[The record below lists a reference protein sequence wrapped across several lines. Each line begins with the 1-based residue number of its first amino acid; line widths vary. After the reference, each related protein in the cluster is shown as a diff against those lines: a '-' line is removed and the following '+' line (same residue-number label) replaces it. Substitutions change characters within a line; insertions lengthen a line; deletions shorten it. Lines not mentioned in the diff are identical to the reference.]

1 MRKGRSLRKSFNIN
15 ISLSLVLLVPG
26 MKGESLSLVPG
37 GRYSKFEEMRI
48 IDRRIFLGGLIKV
61 GSFSGIKTM

>member
-1 MRKGRSLRKSFNIN
+1 MQKGRSLCKSLNID
-15 ISLSLVLLVPG
+15 ISLALALLVLG

-48 IDRRIFLGGLIKV
+48 IDQRIFLGGLIKV